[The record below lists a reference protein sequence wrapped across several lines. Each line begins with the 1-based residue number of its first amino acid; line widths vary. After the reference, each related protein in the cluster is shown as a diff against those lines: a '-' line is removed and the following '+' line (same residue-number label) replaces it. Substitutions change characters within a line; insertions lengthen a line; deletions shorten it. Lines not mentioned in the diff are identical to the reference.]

1 MRILVTFAVEAEFA
15 PWRRLRSLAH
25 RKVDGLDIYQA
36 QIGRAAVDFV
46 VTGMGIKRAEDAAAV
61 AISSTPHQVCV
72 TAGFAGA
79 LKDQHSVGH
88 LLAAHCVQNLADGK
102 TLQCSRNLVHAAARD
117 GAKQV
122 KAFLTSDHV
131 VRTSEEKSRLAPF
144 ADAVEMES
152 FGVMSAA
159 KEHHLPCVAI
169 RVISDSLTSDMPV
182 NIDTMIDAR
191 GRLSVHGVVK
201 YVVYH
206 PVQLP
211 ALLRLGRDSRTAAD
225 ALAHF
230 LEAYIKS
237 VSLFSHGWF
246 PEGEGLEEVATR

>member
-1 MRILVTFAVEAEFA
+1 MRILVTFAVDAEFA
-15 PWRRLRSLAH
+15 PWRALRTLNH
-25 RKVDGLDIYQA
+25 RKASGVDMYQA
-36 QIGRAAVDFV
+36 QVGRAAVDFV
-46 VTGMGIKRAEDAAAV
+46 VTGMGAERAKQTASV
-61 AISSTPHQVCV
+61 AMSSTPHQFCV
-72 TAGFAGA
+72 IAGFAGA
-79 LKDQHSVGH
+79 LKEQHSVGH
-88 LLAAHCVQNLADGK
+88 LLAAHSVQNLADGK
-102 TLQCSRNLVHAAARD
+102 TLHCSRNLVHAAARD

-159 KEHHLPCVAI
+159 KEHRLPCVAI
-169 RVISDSLTSDMPV
+169 RVISDSLTRDMPV
-182 NIDTMIDAR
+182 NIDTMVDHR
-191 GRLSVHGVVK
+191 GRLSIHGVVK

-206 PVQLP
+206 PAHLP
-211 ALLRLGRDSRTAAD
+211 ALLRLGRDSRTATD